1 MSRCSQKE
9 IETMETDIMVEIN
22 LDGEG
27 KCSIDTGIGF
37 FDHMLNLMAVHGA
50 MDLKVKAKGDL
61 CVDCHHTVEDVG
73 ITLGPA

>member
-9 IETMETDIMVEIN
+9 RETKETDIMVEIN

-37 FDHMLNLMAVHGA
+37 LII
-50 MDLKVKAKGDL
+50 
-61 CVDCHHTVEDVG
+61 C
-73 ITLGPA
+73 